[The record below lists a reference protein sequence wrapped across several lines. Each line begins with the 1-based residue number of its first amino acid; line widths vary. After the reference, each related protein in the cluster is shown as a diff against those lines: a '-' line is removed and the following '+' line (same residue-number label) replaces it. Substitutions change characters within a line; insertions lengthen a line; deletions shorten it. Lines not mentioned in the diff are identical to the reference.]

1 MIYHFEKK
9 IRRGTC
15 PYWMFEVRRERGRHC
30 IFSSAT
36 PLNTPKEPSFK
47 KQKHETSSI
56 RFRSYDEKIDAK
68 VRITK
73 VRRYLRS
80 FVPLYEGTVPSKVR
94 RYEGNIYEGINIM
107 INIALVI

>member
-47 KQKHETSSI
+47 SSK
-56 RFRSYDEKIDAK
+56 RNKVSFVRMKID
-68 VRITK
+68 TN
-73 VRRYLRS
+73 
-80 FVPLYEGTVPSKVR
+80 EGNKKEILAI
-94 RYEGNIYEGINIM
+94 RYE
-107 INIALVI
+107 